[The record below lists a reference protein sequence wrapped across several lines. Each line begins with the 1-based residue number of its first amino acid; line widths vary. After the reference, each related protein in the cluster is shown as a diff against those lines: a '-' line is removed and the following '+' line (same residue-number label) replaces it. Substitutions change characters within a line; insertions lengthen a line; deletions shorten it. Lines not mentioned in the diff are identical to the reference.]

1 MGRGELEEICDRYLS
16 RREEQQKV
24 TEAVERC
31 LRKGYDYDKMKDRV
45 LEAISDSHRAHKV
58 ISAICIAYPQFR
70 KRTKFEE
77 NKDDSKRS
85 KKERGRSRSRER
97 SRKDKERGKD
107 TDRENRDKDRRR
119 RDDEVNKK
127 EIEKEKEKEK
137 LKNLAKELY
146 QKKLEEEEAKRNVV
160 VTEETL
166 RAKELMYKAQQ
177 EIEERKRQL
186 GLAATAQ
193 TLTGVTA
200 QPAPTAKNVALRPQE
215 AQMFIQASMNKK
227 NRVDELKA
235 KLAKATSTINSLVR
249 PNAPVMAPLP
259 DIPPGIL
266 KEREEEYEE
275 ELLEFMDPRISAR
288 PAERKKKMF
297 NFHEKGE
304 FEQLANKQRAVAKLE
319 RLQAEISQAAKST
332 GISSAVKLAMITP
345 AGKSSDDVPD
355 IEWWDSI
362 VLESDS
368 YDAIPDTSVETRF
381 KDTISELVEHPIK
394 LKPPTDPMT
403 PQYLKVYLT
412 AKERKK
418 IRRQNRKEMQKER
431 TEMIRIGLAKAPAP
445 KVKISNLM
453 RVLGS
458 DAVQDPTK
466 MEAHVRK
473 QMADRLKKHQ
483 QANAERKL
491 TDEQKAAKKTKKIAE
506 DTSLAVHVAVYRVK
520 SLLHPAKKFKVEMN
534 AKQLQM
540 TGVILLHKN
549 INLVVVEGGP
559 KQQKFY
565 KNLMLNRIKWED
577 EVIGQK
583 KDADKDAPGER
594 NSCQLIWEGQVKRRN
609 FRDFSVVTAT
619 IEKQME
625 NVVEKLKA
633 DVETLEKRVRAK
645 EAILKGVFT
654 TLEDAS
660 ADRQMIREVLSV
672 TPKAPPLP
680 THVSLEQS
688 WCAGFEDTVC
698 VSFTAT
704 NTSEKNDMQPVCHV
718 LEGSDCVVRC
728 VVLDEHGSGTSVLR
742 ASVEG
747 SIPFPILT
755 QQCSTPVEVHTL
767 TVAAPRSWYSIADFI
782 STKEHARKY
791 EWPWSSTDMLLLL
804 RCLKVG
810 SYVSSIKPMSTF
822 DFAGANPDF
831 DCCDF
836 GDWQVFVGHKLFNGL
851 VAVSSTFDQ
860 PNANIDRIYGM

>member
-1 MGRGELEEICDRYLS
+1 MGHGEIEEICDRYLS
-16 RREEQQKV
+16 RKEEQQKV

-45 LEAISDSHRAHKV
+45 LDSIADSHRAHKV
-58 ISAICIAYPQFR
+58 ISAICTAYPQFR

-77 NKDDSKRS
+77 NKDDSKRR
-85 KKERGRSRSRER
+85 KKDHHSERDRSRER
-97 SRKDKERGKD
+97 SRAKEKEKEKERES
-107 TDRENRDKDRRR
+107 DRDRRR
-119 RDDEVNKK
+119 RDDASKK
-127 EIEKEKEKEK
+127 DIEKEKEKEK

-186 GLAATAQ
+186 GLAAAAPA
-193 TLTGVTA
+193 LTGSVA
-200 QPAPTAKNVALRPQE
+200 PAAPAAKNVALRPQE

-235 KLAKATSTINSLVR
+235 KLAKASSTINSLVR

-259 DIPPGIL
+259 DVGPGVT
-266 KEREEEYEE
+266 KEREEPMED
-275 ELLEFMDPRISAR
+275 ELLEFVDPRIVAR
-288 PAERKKKMF
+288 PAERKRKMF

-362 VLESDS
+362 VLERDS
-368 YDAIPDTSVETRF
+368 YDEIPATNVETRF
-381 KDTISELVEHPIK
+381 LDTISELVEHPIK
-394 LKPPTDPMT
+394 LKAPTDPLT

-412 AKERKK
+412 SRERKK

-458 DAVQDPTK
+458 DAIQDPTK

-473 QMADRLKKHQ
+473 QMADRLKRHQ

-594 NSCQLIWEGQVKRRN
+594 NHCQLIWEGQVKRRN
-609 FRDFSVVTAT
+609 FRDFTVVTAT
-619 IEKQME
+619 IEKQARD
-625 NVVEKLKA
+625 L
-633 DVETLEKRVRAK
+633 LEKHNVAHYWDV
-645 EAILKGVFT
+645 AYST
-654 TLEDAS
+654 T
-660 ADRQMIREVLSV
+660 VL
-672 TPKAPPLP
+672 
-680 THVSLEQS
+680 
-688 WCAGFEDTVC
+688 
-698 VSFTAT
+698 
-704 NTSEKNDMQPVCHV
+704 
-718 LEGSDCVVRC
+718 LEGQD
-728 VVLDEHGSGTSVLR
+728 SV
-742 ASVEG
+742 
-747 SIPFPILT
+747 PI
-755 QQCSTPVEVHTL
+755 
-767 TVAAPRSWYSIADFI
+767 
-782 STKEHARKY
+782 
-791 EWPWSSTDMLLLL
+791 
-804 RCLKVG
+804 
-810 SYVSSIKPMSTF
+810 
-822 DFAGANPDF
+822 
-831 DCCDF
+831 
-836 GDWQVFVGHKLFNGL
+836 
-851 VAVSSTFDQ
+851 
-860 PNANIDRIYGM
+860 

>member
-1 MGRGELEEICDRYLS
+1 MLRIYENVNRRKNSKENGTKRREKSSGGGMGRGELEEICDRYLS

-77 NKDDSKRS
+77 NTTDSKRS

-107 TDRENRDKDRRR
+107 ADRDNRDKDRRR

-186 GLAATAQ
+186 GLAAAAQ

-266 KEREEEYEE
+266 KEREEEYLQEE

-412 AKERKK
+412 SKERKK

-619 IEKQME
+619 IEKQARD
-625 NVVEKLKA
+625 L
-633 DVETLEKRVRAK
+633 LEKHNVAHYWDV
-645 EAILKGVFT
+645 AYST
-654 TLEDAS
+654 TVLLDGQDA
-660 ADRQMIREVLSV
+660 
-672 TPKAPPLP
+672 TP
-680 THVSLEQS
+680 
-688 WCAGFEDTVC
+688 
-698 VSFTAT
+698 
-704 NTSEKNDMQPVCHV
+704 
-718 LEGSDCVVRC
+718 
-728 VVLDEHGSGTSVLR
+728 
-742 ASVEG
+742 
-747 SIPFPILT
+747 I
-755 QQCSTPVEVHTL
+755 
-767 TVAAPRSWYSIADFI
+767 
-782 STKEHARKY
+782 
-791 EWPWSSTDMLLLL
+791 
-804 RCLKVG
+804 
-810 SYVSSIKPMSTF
+810 
-822 DFAGANPDF
+822 
-831 DCCDF
+831 
-836 GDWQVFVGHKLFNGL
+836 
-851 VAVSSTFDQ
+851 
-860 PNANIDRIYGM
+860 

>member
-1 MGRGELEEICDRYLS
+1 MLRSGMGRGELEEICDRYLS

-77 NKDDSKRS
+77 NTTDSKRS

-107 TDRENRDKDRRR
+107 ADRDNRDKDRRR

-127 EIEKEKEKEK
+127 EIEK
-137 LKNLAKELY
+137 
-146 QKKLEEEEAKRNVV
+146 VG
-160 VTEETL
+160 TE
-166 RAKELMYKAQQ
+166 AKELMYKAQQ

-186 GLAATAQ
+186 GLAAAAQ

-266 KEREEEYEE
+266 KEREEEYREVPPFVSFRRKNSSSLWIRGSVRALQRE
-275 ELLEFMDPRISAR
+275 
-288 PAERKKKMF
+288 KKKMF

-412 AKERKK
+412 SKERKK

-619 IEKQME
+619 IEKQARDLLEKHNVAHYWDVAYSTTME
-625 NVVEKLKA
+625 NVVEKLKT
-633 DVETLEKRVRAK
+633 DVEILEKRVKAK
-645 EAILKGVFT
+645 EAILKGVFSS
-654 TLEDAS
+654 LEDAS
-660 ADRQMIREVLSV
+660 ADRRMIREVLSV
-672 TPKAPPLP
+672 TPKAPPSP

-688 WCAGFEDTVC
+688 WCVGFEDTVC

-704 NTSEKNDMQPVCHV
+704 NTSEVNNM
-718 LEGSDCVVRC
+718 
-728 VVLDEHGSGTSVLR
+728 
-742 ASVEG
+742 
-747 SIPFPILT
+747 
-755 QQCSTPVEVHTL
+755 
-767 TVAAPRSWYSIADFI
+767 
-782 STKEHARKY
+782 
-791 EWPWSSTDMLLLL
+791 
-804 RCLKVG
+804 
-810 SYVSSIKPMSTF
+810 
-822 DFAGANPDF
+822 
-831 DCCDF
+831 
-836 GDWQVFVGHKLFNGL
+836 
-851 VAVSSTFDQ
+851 
-860 PNANIDRIYGM
+860 

>member
-45 LEAISDSHRAHKV
+45 LEAIADSHRAHKV

-77 NKDDSKRS
+77 NKDDSKRR
-85 KKERGRSRSRER
+85 KKEHSHRDRSRER
-97 SRKDKERGKD
+97 TRAKDKEKEKESE
-107 TDRENRDKDRRR
+107 RERRR
-119 RDDEVNKK
+119 RDEVNKK
-127 EIEKEKEKEK
+127 ELEKEKEKEK

-186 GLAATAQ
+186 GLAAASQ
-193 TLTGVTA
+193 TLIGVA
-200 QPAPTAKNVALRPQE
+200 AVPPLTAKNVALRPQE

-227 NRVDELKA
+227 SRVDELKA

-259 DIPPGIL
+259 DIAPGIL
-266 KEREEEYEE
+266 KEREEEPED
-275 ELLEFMDPRISAR
+275 ELLEFVDPRIVAR
-288 PAERKKKMF
+288 PAERKRKMF

-345 AGKSSDDVPD
+345 AGKSSDEVPE

-362 VLESDS
+362 VMECDS
-368 YDAIPDTSVETRF
+368 YDDIPGTDVESRF

-394 LKPPTDPMT
+394 LRAPTDPLT

-412 AKERKK
+412 ARERKK

-491 TDEQKAAKKTKKIAE
+491 TDEQKAVKKTKKISE

-520 SLLHPAKKFKVEMN
+520 SLLHPSKKFKVEMN

-594 NSCQLIWEGQVKRRN
+594 NHCQLIWEGQVKRRN
-609 FRDFSVVTAT
+609 FRDFTVVTAT
-619 IEKQME
+619 IEKQARD
-625 NVVEKLKA
+625 L
-633 DVETLEKRVRAK
+633 LEKHNVAHYWDV
-645 EAILKGVFT
+645 AYST
-654 TLEDAS
+654 T
-660 ADRQMIREVLSV
+660 VL
-672 TPKAPPLP
+672 
-680 THVSLEQS
+680 
-688 WCAGFEDTVC
+688 
-698 VSFTAT
+698 
-704 NTSEKNDMQPVCHV
+704 
-718 LEGSDCVVRC
+718 LEGQD
-728 VVLDEHGSGTSVLR
+728 
-742 ASVEG
+742 
-747 SIPFPILT
+747 
-755 QQCSTPVEVHTL
+755 STPV
-767 TVAAPRSWYSIADFI
+767 
-782 STKEHARKY
+782 
-791 EWPWSSTDMLLLL
+791 
-804 RCLKVG
+804 
-810 SYVSSIKPMSTF
+810 
-822 DFAGANPDF
+822 
-831 DCCDF
+831 
-836 GDWQVFVGHKLFNGL
+836 
-851 VAVSSTFDQ
+851 
-860 PNANIDRIYGM
+860 

>member
-1 MGRGELEEICDRYLS
+1 GELEEICDRYLS

-31 LRKGYDYDKMKDRV
+31 LKKGYDYDKMKDRV
-45 LEAISDSHRAHKV
+45 LEAITDSHRAHKV

-70 KRTKFEE
+70 KRTK
-77 NKDDSKRS
+77 KSRS
-85 KKERGRSRSRER
+85 TRDRSHDRSRS
-97 SRKDKERGKD
+97 K
-107 TDRENRDKDRRR
+107 DKDRANGRDRERR
-119 RDDEVNKK
+119 RR
-127 EIEKEKEKEK
+127 
-137 LKNLAKELY
+137 
-146 QKKLEEEEAKRNVV
+146 EEEATKKELEKVIISDSV
-160 VTEETL
+160 
-166 RAKELMYKAQQ
+166 AKELMYKAQQ

-186 GLAATAQ
+186 GLAANSANLIGTA
-193 TLTGVTA
+193 T
-200 QPAPTAKNVALRPQE
+200 QPPSTAKNVALRPQE

-227 NRVDELKA
+227 SRVEELKA

-259 DIPPGIL
+259 EIAPGIL
-266 KEREEEYEE
+266 KEREEEPEE
-275 ELLEFMDPRISAR
+275 ELLEFMDPRITAR
-288 PAERKKKMF
+288 PAERKRKVF

-304 FEQLANKQRAVAKLE
+304 FEQLANRQRAVAKLE
-319 RLQAEISQAAKST
+319 KLQAEISQAAKST

-345 AGKSSDDVPD
+345 AGKSSDDVPV

-362 VLESDS
+362 VLECDS
-368 YDAIPDTSVETRF
+368 YDDIPGVNVESRF

-394 LKPPTDPMT
+394 LRAPTDPLA

-412 AKERKK
+412 SRERKK

-453 RVLGS
+453 RVLGN

-473 QMADRLKKHQ
+473 QMADRLKRHQ

-506 DTSLAVHVAVYRVK
+506 DTSLAVHVSVYRVK

-594 NSCQLIWEGQVKRRN
+594 NNCQLIWEGQVKRRN
-609 FRDFSVVTAT
+609 FRDFNVVTAT
-619 IEKQME
+619 IEKQARD
-625 NVVEKLKA
+625 L
-633 DVETLEKRVRAK
+633 LEKHNVAHYWDV
-645 EAILKGVFT
+645 AYST
-654 TLEDAS
+654 T
-660 ADRQMIREVLSV
+660 VL
-672 TPKAPPLP
+672 
-680 THVSLEQS
+680 
-688 WCAGFEDTVC
+688 
-698 VSFTAT
+698 
-704 NTSEKNDMQPVCHV
+704 
-718 LEGSDCVVRC
+718 
-728 VVLDEHGSGTSVLR
+728 LDGQD
-742 ASVEG
+742 
-747 SIPFPILT
+747 SI
-755 QQCSTPVEVHTL
+755 
-767 TVAAPRSWYSIADFI
+767 
-782 STKEHARKY
+782 
-791 EWPWSSTDMLLLL
+791 
-804 RCLKVG
+804 
-810 SYVSSIKPMSTF
+810 
-822 DFAGANPDF
+822 
-831 DCCDF
+831 
-836 GDWQVFVGHKLFNGL
+836 
-851 VAVSSTFDQ
+851 
-860 PNANIDRIYGM
+860 

>member
-1 MGRGELEEICDRYLS
+1 
-16 RREEQQKV
+16 
-24 TEAVERC
+24 
-31 LRKGYDYDKMKDRV
+31 
-45 LEAISDSHRAHKV
+45 
-58 ISAICIAYPQFR
+58 
-70 KRTKFEE
+70 
-77 NKDDSKRS
+77 
-85 KKERGRSRSRER
+85 
-97 SRKDKERGKD
+97 
-107 TDRENRDKDRRR
+107 
-119 RDDEVNKK
+119 
-127 EIEKEKEKEK
+127 
-137 LKNLAKELY
+137 
-146 QKKLEEEEAKRNVV
+146 
-160 VTEETL
+160 
-166 RAKELMYKAQQ
+166 
-177 EIEERKRQL
+177 
-186 GLAATAQ
+186 
-193 TLTGVTA
+193 
-200 QPAPTAKNVALRPQE
+200 
-215 AQMFIQASMNKK
+215 
-227 NRVDELKA
+227 
-235 KLAKATSTINSLVR
+235 
-249 PNAPVMAPLP
+249 MAPLP

-412 AKERKK
+412 SKERKK

-619 IEKQME
+619 IEKQARD
-625 NVVEKLKA
+625 L
-633 DVETLEKRVRAK
+633 LEKHNVAHYWDV
-645 EAILKGVFT
+645 AYST
-654 TLEDAS
+654 TVLLDGQDA
-660 ADRQMIREVLSV
+660 
-672 TPKAPPLP
+672 TP
-680 THVSLEQS
+680 
-688 WCAGFEDTVC
+688 
-698 VSFTAT
+698 
-704 NTSEKNDMQPVCHV
+704 
-718 LEGSDCVVRC
+718 
-728 VVLDEHGSGTSVLR
+728 
-742 ASVEG
+742 
-747 SIPFPILT
+747 I
-755 QQCSTPVEVHTL
+755 
-767 TVAAPRSWYSIADFI
+767 
-782 STKEHARKY
+782 
-791 EWPWSSTDMLLLL
+791 
-804 RCLKVG
+804 
-810 SYVSSIKPMSTF
+810 
-822 DFAGANPDF
+822 
-831 DCCDF
+831 
-836 GDWQVFVGHKLFNGL
+836 
-851 VAVSSTFDQ
+851 
-860 PNANIDRIYGM
+860 

>member
-1 MGRGELEEICDRYLS
+1 
-16 RREEQQKV
+16 
-24 TEAVERC
+24 
-31 LRKGYDYDKMKDRV
+31 MKF
-45 LEAISDSHRAHKV
+45 
-58 ISAICIAYPQFR
+58 Q
-70 KRTKFEE
+70 FEE

-85 KKERGRSRSRER
+85 KKERGRSRSHER
-97 SRKDKERGKD
+97 SRKEKERTKD
-107 TDRENRDKDRRR
+107 TDRDNRDKDRRR

-186 GLAATAQ
+186 GLAAAAQ

-266 KEREEEYEE
+266 KEREEEYLQEE

-412 AKERKK
+412 SKERKK

-619 IEKQME
+619 IEKQARD
-625 NVVEKLKA
+625 L
-633 DVETLEKRVRAK
+633 LEKHNVAHYWDV
-645 EAILKGVFT
+645 AYST
-654 TLEDAS
+654 TVLLDGQDA
-660 ADRQMIREVLSV
+660 
-672 TPKAPPLP
+672 TP
-680 THVSLEQS
+680 
-688 WCAGFEDTVC
+688 
-698 VSFTAT
+698 
-704 NTSEKNDMQPVCHV
+704 
-718 LEGSDCVVRC
+718 
-728 VVLDEHGSGTSVLR
+728 
-742 ASVEG
+742 
-747 SIPFPILT
+747 I
-755 QQCSTPVEVHTL
+755 
-767 TVAAPRSWYSIADFI
+767 
-782 STKEHARKY
+782 
-791 EWPWSSTDMLLLL
+791 
-804 RCLKVG
+804 
-810 SYVSSIKPMSTF
+810 
-822 DFAGANPDF
+822 
-831 DCCDF
+831 
-836 GDWQVFVGHKLFNGL
+836 
-851 VAVSSTFDQ
+851 
-860 PNANIDRIYGM
+860 

>member
-31 LRKGYDYDKMKDRV
+31 LKKGYDYEKLKDRV

-70 KRTKFEE
+70 KRTRFEE

-85 KKERGRSRSRER
+85 KKDRGRSRSRER
-97 SRKDKERGKD
+97 SRKEKERAKD
-107 TDRENRDKDRRR
+107 SEREKERRR
-119 RDDEVNKK
+119 REEEISKK
-127 EIEKEKEKEK
+127 ELEKEKEKEK

-146 QKKLEEEEAKRNVV
+146 QKKLEEEEAKKNVV

-186 GLAATAQ
+186 GLGAAAPM
-193 TLTGVTA
+193 LTGVTA
-200 QPAPTAKNVALRPQE
+200 QPATTAKNVALRPQE

-227 NRVDELKA
+227 SRVDELKA

-259 DIPPGIL
+259 DIAPGIL
-266 KEREEEYEE
+266 KERDEDVEE

-319 RLQAEISQAAKST
+319 KLQAEISQAAKST

-368 YDAIPDTSVETRF
+368 YDDIPGTDVETRF

-394 LKPPTDPMT
+394 LKAPTDPMT

-412 AKERKK
+412 SKERKK

-473 QMADRLKKHQ
+473 QMADRLRKHQ

-506 DTSLAVHVAVYRVK
+506 DTSLAVHVAVYRIK

-565 KNLMLNRIKWED
+565 RNLMLNRIKWED

-583 KDADKDAPGER
+583 KDAEKDAPGER

-609 FRDFSVVTAT
+609 FRDFTVVTAT
-619 IEKQME
+619 IEKQARD
-625 NVVEKLKA
+625 L
-633 DVETLEKRVRAK
+633 LEKHNVAHYWDV
-645 EAILKGVFT
+645 AYST
-654 TLEDAS
+654 TVLLDGQDA
-660 ADRQMIREVLSV
+660 
-672 TPKAPPLP
+672 TP
-680 THVSLEQS
+680 
-688 WCAGFEDTVC
+688 
-698 VSFTAT
+698 
-704 NTSEKNDMQPVCHV
+704 
-718 LEGSDCVVRC
+718 
-728 VVLDEHGSGTSVLR
+728 
-742 ASVEG
+742 
-747 SIPFPILT
+747 I
-755 QQCSTPVEVHTL
+755 
-767 TVAAPRSWYSIADFI
+767 
-782 STKEHARKY
+782 
-791 EWPWSSTDMLLLL
+791 
-804 RCLKVG
+804 
-810 SYVSSIKPMSTF
+810 
-822 DFAGANPDF
+822 
-831 DCCDF
+831 
-836 GDWQVFVGHKLFNGL
+836 
-851 VAVSSTFDQ
+851 
-860 PNANIDRIYGM
+860 